1 MFDIPGFI
9 PSSMSDDEL
18 LNRQAELSRRLN
30 WANRFSGS
38 GDMATQL
45 WSMISAIEAERRDR
59 VLKIMF
65 DNRQKI
71 FPEVIETEPDMVNK
85 KKIATDDKD
94 QKMVNRR
101 KIGRERLTLT
111 KTSTPPQMQP
121 HFPQHDR
128 LPPQDDEDSKG

>member
-1 MFDIPGFI
+1 MFDIPGFT

-18 LNRQAELSRRLN
+18 LNRQAELSRRLS

-38 GDMATQL
+38 GDMATQI
-45 WSMISAIEAERRDR
+45 WAMISAIEAERRDR

-85 KKIATDDKD
+85 KKVVTDEKD

-111 KTSTPPQMQP
+111 KTSLPPQMQP

-128 LPPQDDEDSKG
+128 IPPQQDDDSKG